1 MKLTWKT
8 PTAVAGGKRRA
19 VHRIPNLPF
28 DNPDVE
34 PESAAP
40 STRNPD
46 DVDSKRRI
54 IAADDKTL
62 DDTST
67 HSVGDGD
74 DASVLADSFLEQGN
88 KLAEDGRYSEAL
100 GKWEAAINLMP
111 QKAVLHEQKAQVLLE
126 TGDAWGALKA
136 ATRATELEPSWS
148 EAWLTLGRAQLNFG
162 EPNNAV
168 ESFDMALSLKPESTE
183 ARDDRQ
189 TALRLVKRRKQLHA
203 TGLETN
209 TSRYVVGDKLNSD

>member
-8 PTAVAGGKRRA
+8 PTAVAGVKRRA
-19 VHRIPNLPF
+19 IHRIPNLPF
-28 DNPDVE
+28 DNPGIE

-46 DVDSKRRI
+46 DVDSKRRV

-67 HSVGDGD
+67 HSGDVGDGG
-74 DASVLADSFLEQGN
+74 DASVLAESFLEQGN

-126 TGDAWGALKA
+126 TGDAWGA
-136 ATRATELEPSWS
+136 TELEPSWF

-162 EPNNAV
+162 EPDNAV
-168 ESFDMALSLKPESTE
+168 ESFDTALSLKPESIE

-189 TALRLVKRRKQLHA
+189 TALRLVKRRNQLHT

-209 TSRYVVGDKLNSD
+209 TSRYVVGDKLNND